1 MILWFMIYDL
11 SLLSRYQNG
20 QETSMRGSDF
30 IFGCVHLLYYKCL
43 QINLN
48 WGGSYIDSPDWIK
61 TKLQQEIPL
70 TKMTKNVFNT
80 L

>member
-1 MILWFMIYDL
+1 MIYHL

-20 QETSMRGSDF
+20 QEISMRGSDF
-30 IFGCVHLLYYKCL
+30 IFGCAHLLYYKCL

-48 WGGSYIDSPDWIK
+48 WGGSYRDFPDWIK

>member
-48 WGGSYIDSPDWIK
+48 WGGSYRDFPDWIK